1 MNYEL
6 ATDKYLAIRKEV
18 ERIEKEAKVAVA
30 ELKKTALD
38 LENWITLQAQADG
51 LTTIKTS
58 LGTAYWTT
66 HNTASVASREALFEY
81 CKEHD
86 AWDLIESR
94 ASKTAVRS
102 FIEGNGAPPPG
113 VNFSSIQVFNL
124 RRATQE

>member
-6 ATDKYLAIRKEV
+6 ATEKYLAVRREV
-18 ERIEKEAKVAVA
+18 ERIEKEAKVAVS

-51 LTTIKTS
+51 LTTVKTS
-58 LGTAYWTT
+58 LGTAYWST
-66 HNTASVASREALFEY
+66 HYNAAVASREELFAY
-81 CKEHD
+81 CKAND

-124 RRATQE
+124 RKATQE